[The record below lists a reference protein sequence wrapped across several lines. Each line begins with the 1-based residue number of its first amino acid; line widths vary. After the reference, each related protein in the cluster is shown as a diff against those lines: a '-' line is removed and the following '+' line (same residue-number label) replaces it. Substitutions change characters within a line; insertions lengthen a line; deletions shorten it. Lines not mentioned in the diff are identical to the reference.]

1 MTQPALGYFHGDDG
15 YGLERAA
22 DGIVERLRTAG
33 GDVEGWRVS
42 GDGTTLPQIGARVG
56 TASLFGGGSVAVVI
70 DPAPLLRTRDD
81 RDRMIALLGT
91 VAPGNGLVFLEPT
104 DASNRR
110 AVALT
115 ALEAAVREAGGEVRE
130 LRAPKEGQLA
140 AWIETRARER
150 GIALG
155 PGAARELAT
164 RVGGFVREGDVD
176 RRRQGELAV
185 GELDKLGLRRPGGT
199 VTVEDVRELV
209 AEVVPGSTWALLD
222 AIGLRRVA
230 RALELLERVLDT
242 TPELVVLAQVHPR
255 IRQLIEVADHLASGA
270 TPGSLVRTLG
280 LKPFRV
286 ERLVEQAGAW
296 RLPELEAA
304 LDGLVELD
312 ATVRGAPGTPS
323 GDANRRLAWAMWI
336 AERVG
341 RPGGEG
347 SARAAGRPA
356 ARPGR

>member
-1 MTQPALGYFHGDDG
+1 
-15 YGLERAA
+15 
-22 DGIVERLRTAG
+22 
-33 GDVEGWRVS
+33 
-42 GDGTTLPQIGARVG
+42 VG
-56 TASLFGGGSVAVVI
+56 TASLFGGGTVAVVV
-70 DPAPLLRTRDD
+70 DPSPLLRSRDD
-81 RDRMIALLGT
+81 RDRTTALLAA
-91 VAPGNGLVFLEPT
+91 VAPGNGLVFLEPS
-104 DASNRR
+104 DGSNRR

-115 ALEAAVREAGGEVRE
+115 ALETAVREAGGEVRE

-150 GIALG
+150 GITLG
-155 PGAARELAT
+155 SGAARELAT

-199 VTVEDVRELV
+199 VTVDDVRELV

-222 AIGLRRVA
+222 AIGLRRVG
-230 RALELLERVLDT
+230 RALELLDRVLDA

-255 IRQLIEVADHLASGA
+255 LRQLIEVADHLAAGA

-286 ERLVEQAGAW
+286 ERLVEQARGW
-296 RLPELEAA
+296 TPPELEAA

-323 GDANRRLAWAMWI
+323 GEANRRLAWALWVG
-336 AERVG
+336 ECVG
-341 RPGGEG
+341 RRGDDGPAHASG
-347 SARAAGRPA
+347 RVAAI
-356 ARPGR
+356 PGR